1 MPHATSDAAGKCSLP
16 VRGVGDHDR
25 AVGRVPAIQRVDH
38 LGCEAVFGLR
48 EDESCYSRRPLVFPR
63 RRREEEVRA
72 MEGSFLAE
80 ANQLLCQL
88 MDPLLAI
95 DLQKSTALEPNEAAL
110 ENELLHLTR
119 LR

>member
-1 MPHATSDAAGKCSLP
+1 
-16 VRGVGDHDR
+16 
-25 AVGRVPAIQRVDH
+25 
-38 LGCEAVFGLR
+38 
-48 EDESCYSRRPLVFPR
+48 
-63 RRREEEVRA
+63 